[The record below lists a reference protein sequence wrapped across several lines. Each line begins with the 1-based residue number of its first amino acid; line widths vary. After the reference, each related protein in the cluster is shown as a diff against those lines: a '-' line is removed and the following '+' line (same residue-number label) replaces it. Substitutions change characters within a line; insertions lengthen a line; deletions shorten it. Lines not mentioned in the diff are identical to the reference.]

1 MDFKIVAVV
10 VVGILAFGAY
20 VYYHSKQHRKKVLAM
35 VRTQWGKQST
45 REYEYYEFEHI
56 SKYAKKKETDGTFMI
71 DDITWNDLD
80 MDSIFML
87 LNNTQSS
94 VGQDHL
100 YYLLRKPEMNRE
112 TLEERHKL
120 VEYLRAHKEERE
132 KFQYIF
138 SKIGRSR
145 LPIIDYIYSLKD
157 QERESNGKHLI
168 GNIAIIASIL
178 TLLTMPPLGILALV
192 ASMGYAIVTYFGR
205 SGEIRPYVVSLNVII
220 KVLEA
225 ADEVEKSKVKEI
237 ADSIEKIKQAKKTLG
252 NFRRNSIWIMTSG
265 MNGGLEQIVMEY
277 LRMIF
282 HLDIIKFNSMVDKVQ
297 KLLPE
302 IMEIMEQIGLLES
315 AIAIGSFRE
324 MMKEHCIP
332 ELVES
337 KKAILEVE
345 NIYHPFISDPVK
357 NSINTKQGILLTGS
371 NASGKSTF
379 LKTVAINAILA
390 QSIYTCL
397 ADSYKGNFFN
407 VLSSMALQDDLM
419 SKESY
424 YIVEIKSLKRI
435 VDYINQDVC
444 VLCFVDE
451 VLRGTNT
458 VERIAASSQIL
469 RSLVKDNVLGFAA
482 THDIELTHLL
492 ESDYNNYHFQEEVVD
507 NDILFNYTLYEGR
520 ATTRNAIKLL
530 SIIGYDDK
538 IIASAEKS
546 ASTFVNQGIWEL

>member
-1 MDFKIVAVV
+1 MDLKIIAIVV
-10 VVGILAFGAY
+10 IGIVVFGAY
-20 VYYHSKQHRKKVLAM
+20 IYYQSKQYKKNTLARI
-35 VRTQWGKQST
+35 RTQWGKQST

-56 SKYAKKKETDGTFMI
+56 SKYAKKKGKDSFMI

-80 MDSIFML
+80 MDTIFML

-100 YYLLRKPEMNRE
+100 YYLLRKPEADLA
-112 TLEERHKL
+112 TLKERDRL
-120 VEYLRAHKEERE
+120 VEYLREHKEERE
-132 KFQYIF
+132 KLQCIF
-138 SKIGRSR
+138 AKIGRSK

-157 QERESNGKHLI
+157 QEREANGKHLI
-168 GNIAIIASIL
+168 GNMAILASIYL
-178 TLLTMPPLGILALV
+178 LLTMPSIGILALIG
-192 ASMGYAIVTYFGR
+192 SIGYAIVTYFGR
-205 SGEIRPYVVSLNVII
+205 SGEIKPYVVSLNVII
-220 KVLEA
+220 QVLGA
-225 ADEVEKSKVKEI
+225 ADAVEKSNIEDIAAYVK
-237 ADSIEKIKQAKKTLG
+237 KIKIAKKPL
-252 NFRRNSIWIMTSG
+252 NSFRKNSFWIMTSG
-265 MNGGLEQIVMEY
+265 MGGGLDQLIMEY

-282 HLDIIKFNSMVDKVQ
+282 HLDIIKFNSMVGQVQ

-324 MMKEHCIP
+324 QMKTYCIP
-332 ELVES
+332 ELIEQ
-337 KKAILEVE
+337 KKALLEFE
-345 NIYHPFISDPVK
+345 NIYHPLISEPVK
-357 NSINTKQGILLTGS
+357 NSIDTNTGILLTGS

-379 LKTVAINAILA
+379 LKTVAINAILS

-397 ADSYKGNFFN
+397 ADSYKGNFFK
-407 VLSSMALQDDLM
+407 VLSSMSLQDDLM
-419 SKESY
+419 NKESY

-435 VDYINQDVC
+435 LDYVNQDDC
-444 VLCFVDE
+444 ILCFVDE

-469 RSLVKDNVLGFAA
+469 RSLVKENVLCCAA

-492 ESDYNNYHFQEEVVD
+492 EKDYNNYHFQEEVVD
-507 NDILFNYTLYEGR
+507 NDILFNYTLYKGR

-546 ASTFVNQGIWEL
+546 ASTFVNKGIWEL